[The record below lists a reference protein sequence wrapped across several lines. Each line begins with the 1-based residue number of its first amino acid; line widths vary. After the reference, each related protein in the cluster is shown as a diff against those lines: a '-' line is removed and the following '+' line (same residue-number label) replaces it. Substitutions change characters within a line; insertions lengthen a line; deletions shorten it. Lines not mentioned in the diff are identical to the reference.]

1 MTREQ
6 KIDFFLESI
15 EISTNENLVFP
26 PKWGKWKFEGRIYL
40 EFDALA
46 SDRWIDSEEEELI
59 THLGGWN
66 IFGKNLTTTCAGAS
80 VFDFEDDE
88 TENVEEK
95 TPVLVFAE

>member
-6 KIDFFLESI
+6 KISFFLEAI
-15 EISTNENLVFP
+15 EISSNENLVFP
-26 PKWGKWKFEGRIYL
+26 AKWEKWESEGKIYL
-40 EFDALA
+40 QFDALA
-46 SDRWIDSEEEELI
+46 SDRWVDEEEEELI

-66 IFGKNLTTTCAGAS
+66 VFGKDLSTTCAGAS